1 MEGHGAGTVF
11 YLTPPDLKKLLFIT
25 MTQQEE
31 EEELRS
37 QQLKTCRELLLLFSE
52 VLASPALDSFT
63 DITVV
68 VAIPFYRRGF
78 VQEFG
83 ERRRLQLGPPQRV
96 SPGVLQ
102 SCMSYSLITRLS
114 PSWNKAGLYLISGKD
129 FLTKAGPMNAVSIRL
144 DTSEG
149 ALRVGVEAT
158 AVSLPP
164 PTLQDFNVPPSMLRR
179 FCSDPDAVL
188 HPTSGGGAVWCHVL
202 PSMKRGQL
210 FTLSRKLPPQGPFR
224 TYEDLRRHWNRLY
237 GYWLPEL
244 PEGEAVYCS
253 VHFRPLG
260 GRLFTYPLSCIRLQS
275 LQRCSHSDQQG
286 AAASFLSDLQPLLQ
300 SVCGLPAQL
309 TRRPQ
314 QLLHSAPPAQQDGA
328 HGLLGNGF
336 RSILVCGGWPPSSP
350 LPLLQPAS
358 SLSSSSSSSLLPPLT
373 PPTHTPPP
381 SLVPVFS
388 RRPPNLG
395 LPQEQQE
402 DLGGGGAPR
411 GGGAQRGRVSLP
423 TFKTPAAPAA
433 FRPLRFCNPPPIR
446 RHRTPG
452 RPDVK
457 PESSLSLGPR
467 PHPGT
472 TSPAGAEQSRPG
484 ATPPPGAEVN
494 VKVKSCLKRRP
505 DSQPASG
512 TEAPPPK
519 KEVQFQ
525 PGLKKRRWA
534 VKDVYVEQMAR
545 TNQLSQVN
553 VATLTTWL
561 TGRGVRLGPAH
572 KKEELMLKV
581 MSCLAE
587 A

>member
-68 VAIPFYRRGF
+68 VAVSAVGVRLASPVSMVMASCLKGVCFLPPQIPFYRRGF

-202 PSMKRGQL
+202 PR
-210 FTLSRKLPPQGPFR
+210 
-224 TYEDLRRHWNRLY
+224 
-237 GYWLPEL
+237 
-244 PEGEAVYCS
+244 
-253 VHFRPLG
+253 
-260 GRLFTYPLSCIRLQS
+260 YPLSCIRLQS